1 MELPKPPLSRSK
13 RGERFVYQDSLQLP
27 HLLDALIG
35 HIAILRSD
43 PPHLHSSGLE
53 HFLLYLPPLGFAPT
67 LLHAVH
73 TMSLNGLDTAAVVEA
88 YQSALAD
95 AGGW

>member
-1 MELPKPPLSRSK
+1 M
-13 RGERFVYQDSLQLP
+13 
-27 HLLDALIG
+27 
-35 HIAILRSD
+35 RSD
-43 PPHLHSSGLE
+43 PLHLHFSGLE
-53 HFLLYLPPLGFAPT
+53 PLLLYLSIGFAPI

-73 TMSLNGLDTAAVVEA
+73 AMSLNGLDTAAVVEA